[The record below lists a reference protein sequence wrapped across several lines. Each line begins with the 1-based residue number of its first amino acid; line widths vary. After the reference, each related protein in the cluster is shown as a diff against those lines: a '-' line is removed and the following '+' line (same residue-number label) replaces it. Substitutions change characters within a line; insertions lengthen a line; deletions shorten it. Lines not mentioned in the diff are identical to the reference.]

1 MTDLHRPSPQ
11 LPDWDAAG
19 TERGSHRRPNRA
31 GAHRI
36 GNEAGRRPR
45 RYYPISEILHM
56 PDLPEPR
63 KAVPASGWRRFVY
76 AASFHGINAGESPL
90 EQHFRALRDQIGQR
104 MHKNL
109 VIGVVSGKGGVGK
122 TTMTTCIG
130 GIFRECRSD
139 NVVAIDATPGFGTL
153 ADRIDTRSPDGYT
166 EIITKI
172 DVRGY
177 TDIREHLGH
186 NNIGLDVLSG
196 NRTSDQPRPLF
207 PSMLN
212 EAVARLRRTHQ
223 VVLIDTSDN
232 LEHAVMKAVFNT
244 CDALIFVSGLTGDT
258 ALPVA
263 RSIDLLRAM
272 DYDDL
277 LARSMVILNNSR
289 NHATP
294 NARRYLTDLFTEAE
308 IHAEYMPYDSHLA
321 QGGIIDTQNGL
332 RPQSR
337 LRLFE
342 IAAMLADQHVRK
354 ADRLN

>member
-1 MTDLHRPSPQ
+1 MPPE
-11 LPDWDAAG
+11 WG
-19 TERGSHRRPNRA
+19 TAKTEQGSHRRPNQT

-36 GNEAGRRPR
+36 RNEAGRRPHR
-45 RYYPISEILHM
+45 HYPIAEILHM
-56 PDLPEPR
+56 PDLPAPR
-63 KAVPASGWRRFVY
+63 KVAPASGWRRLVY
-76 AASFHGINAGESPL
+76 AASFRGINAGESPI
-90 EQHFRALRDQIGQR
+90 EQHYRALRVQIRQR
-104 MHKNL
+104 MHKHL
-109 VIGVVSGKGGVGK
+109 VVGVVSGKGGVGK

-139 NVVAIDATPGFGTL
+139 NVVAIDAAPGFGTL
-153 ADRIDTRSPDGYT
+153 ADRIDTGSPDGYT

-172 DVRGY
+172 DVQGY
-177 TDIREHLGH
+177 TDIREYLGH

-196 NRTSDQPRPLF
+196 NQTSDQPRPLV
-207 PSMLN
+207 PLMLN
-212 EAVARLRRTHQ
+212 EALARLRRTHQ
-223 VVLIDTSDN
+223 IVLIDTSDN
-232 LEHAVMKAVFNT
+232 LEHPVMKAVFNS

-263 RSIDLLRAM
+263 RSIDLLRSM
-272 DYDDL
+272 GYDEL

-289 NHATP
+289 NHASP

-308 IHAEYMPYDSHLA
+308 IRAEYMPHDPHLA
-321 QGGIIDTQNGL
+321 KGGIIDTQYEL

-342 IAAMLADQHVRK
+342 IAATLADRHVRK